1 MRWCK
6 SYNTGCTKDG
16 NPFVNEE
23 ELIQDWL
30 AYTEGDAKE
39 EIIRKYVKESGK
51 TFDWLESNF
60 DFHFGEKMFAFYHT
74 SYGRYG
80 QPIQINQE
88 QIKILH
94 I

>member
-1 MRWCK
+1 MAV
-6 SYNTGCTKDG
+6 NPTTQVALNDG

-60 DFHFGEKMFAFYHT
+60 DFHFGERCLLST
-74 SYGRYG
+74 
-80 QPIQINQE
+80 IQVMAVMDN
-88 QIKILH
+88 LYR
-94 I
+94 